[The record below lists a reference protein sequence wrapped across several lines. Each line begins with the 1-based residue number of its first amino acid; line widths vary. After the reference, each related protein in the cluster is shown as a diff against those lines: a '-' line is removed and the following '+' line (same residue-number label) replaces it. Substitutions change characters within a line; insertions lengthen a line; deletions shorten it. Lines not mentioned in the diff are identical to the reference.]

1 MKRKYK
7 ALFSPLD
14 IGGVTLKNRI
24 IAAPMTYPILTADG
38 CLTPEAIAFY
48 ELRAKGGA
56 AAVMVS
62 EVIVHSETGKYY
74 PVQVLL
80 DAPNAK
86 DSLATAARAIK
97 RHGAIAGIELSHG
110 GKYAIVNGQNGRKA
124 PPFGPSMET
133 TGDGKVTACEMS
145 KELIAKIIESYGR
158 AASFVKQAGF
168 EMILIHAGHGW
179 LLQQFLS
186 PISNKRTDEYGG
198 SLENRARLT
207 LDVLDRVRE
216 EVGREFPI
224 ELRISAEEYMPG
236 GYSFEDVIGFAKLV
250 EQKIDLLQ
258 VSTGSHEGSFDRTH
272 PSMFMARGANVHYA
286 QEIKKHVS
294 VPVATIGALN
304 EPEMLED
311 IVVSGK
317 ADVVEMARALLA
329 DPYLPKK
336 AFAGRDDEIV
346 RCCRCFVCMAE
357 RMTTGLRICALNP
370 VIGSEYE
377 LSFSQSPSE
386 PKRVLVVGGG
396 PGGME
401 AALQA
406 NKRGHSV
413 ILCEKTS
420 GLGGALNTQRGI
432 SFKED
437 LYAFIKTKERML
449 KKAGVEIRLNTE
461 VTPEYASSIDAEVL
475 IIAVGAEPV
484 LPDIPGITGENVL
497 EASALTA
504 NLDRIGK
511 NVVVLGGGQVGCES
525 ALYLAQT
532 GREVTVVEQ
541 ADDICRDANGRH
553 RPLLLSGLTGLVRVM
568 TGTKGLEVSE
578 KGLICEN
585 AEKKKFLLEAD
596 TVIVAAGRRP
606 LRKIAEALYDC
617 APEIAEVGDCVK
629 PGQITQAL
637 FRGYFAAMDI

>member
-1 MKRKYK
+1 MKRKYPM
-7 ALFSPLD
+7 LFSPIK
-14 IGGVTLKNRI
+14 IGGITLKNRI
-24 IAAPMTYPILTADG
+24 IAAPMTYPILTSDG
-38 CLTPEAIAFY
+38 CLTPEAAAFY

-62 EVIVHSETGKYY
+62 EVIVHSATGKYY

-80 DAPNAK
+80 DAPNARN
-86 DSLATAARAIK
+86 SLAMAARAVK
-97 RHGAIAGIELSHG
+97 RHGAVAGIELSHG
-110 GKYAIVNGQNGRKA
+110 GKYAMVYDHNGRMA
-124 PPFGPSMET
+124 PPFGPSEET
-133 TGDGKVTACEMS
+133 TDQGEVTVREMPQ
-145 KELIAKIIESYGR
+145 ELIAEIVEAYGR
-158 AASFVKQAGF
+158 AAGLVKQAGF

-179 LLQQFLS
+179 LMQQFLS
-186 PISNKRTDEYGG
+186 PLCNRRTDEYGG

-207 LDVLDRVRE
+207 LEILDRIRA
-216 EVGREFPI
+216 EVGEGFPL
-224 ELRISAEEYMPG
+224 ELRISAEEYALG
-236 GYSFEDVIGFAKLV
+236 GYSIEDAVEYAKLV
-250 EQKIDLLQ
+250 ESKIDLLQ

-272 PSMFMARGANVHYA
+272 PSMFMERGANVHYA
-286 QEIKKHVS
+286 QMIKKHVS
-294 VPVATIGALN
+294 VPVAAIGALN

-311 IVVSGK
+311 IIASGK

-336 AFAGRDDEIV
+336 AFTGKDDQIV

-377 LSFSQSPSE
+377 QSFAQPPSE
-386 PKRVLVVGGG
+386 PKKVLVAGGG

-406 NKRGHSV
+406 KKRGHSV
-413 ILCEKTS
+413 ILCEKT
-420 GLGGALNTQRGI
+420 GRLGGALNAERGI
-432 SFKED
+432 PFKED
-437 LYAFIKTKERML
+437 LYEFVKTKERLL

-461 VTPEYASSIDAEVL
+461 VTPEYASTVKPDVL

-484 LPDIPGITGENVL
+484 LPDIPGISGGNVL
-497 EASALTA
+497 LAEEIPERLIK
-504 NLDRIGK
+504 IGK
-511 NVVVLGGGQVGCES
+511 KAAVLGGGQVGCEA

-541 ADDICRDANGRH
+541 AEDICTDSNARQ
-553 RPLLLSGLTGLVRVM
+553 RPLLIDRLNGLVRVLKR
-568 TGTKGLEVSE
+568 TKGIEISE
-578 KGLICEN
+578 NGLVCEN
-585 AEKKKFLLEAD
+585 PAGERFLVGAD

-606 LRKIAEALYDC
+606 LRKIVESLYDC
-617 APEIAEVGDCVK
+617 APGIEEVGDCVK
-629 PGQITQAL
+629 PGQVTQAV

>member
-1 MKRKYK
+1 
-7 ALFSPLD
+7 
-14 IGGVTLKNRI
+14 
-24 IAAPMTYPILTADG
+24 
-38 CLTPEAIAFY
+38 
-48 ELRAKGGA
+48 
-56 AAVMVS
+56 
-62 EVIVHSETGKYY
+62 
-74 PVQVLL
+74 
-80 DAPNAK
+80 
-86 DSLATAARAIK
+86 
-97 RHGAIAGIELSHG
+97 
-110 GKYAIVNGQNGRKA
+110 
-124 PPFGPSMET
+124 
-133 TGDGKVTACEMS
+133 
-145 KELIAKIIESYGR
+145 
-158 AASFVKQAGF
+158 
-168 EMILIHAGHGW
+168 
-179 LLQQFLS
+179 
-186 PISNKRTDEYGG
+186 
-198 SLENRARLT
+198 
-207 LDVLDRVRE
+207 
-216 EVGREFPI
+216 
-224 ELRISAEEYMPG
+224 
-236 GYSFEDVIGFAKLV
+236 
-250 EQKIDLLQ
+250 
-258 VSTGSHEGSFDRTH
+258 
-272 PSMFMARGANVHYA
+272 
-286 QEIKKHVS
+286 
-294 VPVATIGALN
+294 
-304 EPEMLED
+304 
-311 IVVSGK
+311 
-317 ADVVEMARALLA
+317 
-329 DPYLPKK
+329 
-336 AFAGRDDEIV
+336 
-346 RCCRCFVCMAE
+346 
-357 RMTTGLRICALNP
+357 
-370 VIGSEYE
+370 
-377 LSFSQSPSE
+377 
-386 PKRVLVVGGG
+386 
-396 PGGME
+396 ME